1 MAENDLRN
9 VLSGHYKRMSIR
21 EHRACDVEVE
31 DKGGD
36 NQHARVSTTGDGQL
50 KRGDVGC
57 C

>member
-21 EHRACDVEVE
+21 EHRAYDVEVE